1 MCVSLVRNYFTH
13 EELRPLCEI
22 HDSHCFSKV
31 YCKFEILYKS
41 SSFIIATGDLT
52 DGWKGTGLTKLQQ
65 NPQEWHSYYSIVTSA
80 GFNSTFYWDTVGNH
94 DLMTIDGR
102 NDKNLYAKNYT
113 VTGQDVTLDIFVRV
127 FRTDYGSYRVVVFN
141 PEWFFIYV
149 GYG

>member
-1 MCVSLVRNYFTH
+1 MCVSLFETTLHMKNYDHFAKYTIPIVSP
-13 EELRPLCEI
+13 R
-22 HDSHCFSKV
+22 
-31 YCKFEILYKS
+31 YT
-41 SSFIIATGDLT
+41 AN
-52 DGWKGTGLTKLQQ
+52 LQSCTNLQ
-65 NPQEWHSYYSIVTSA
+65 ALLLPQETLQMDGKALDSLNFNKTLRNGIHTITIVTSA

>member
-1 MCVSLVRNYFTH
+1 MCVSLFETTLHMKNYDHFAKYTIPIVSPRYTAN
-13 EELRPLCEI
+13 LT
-22 HDSHCFSKV
+22 
-31 YCKFEILYKS
+31 ILYKS